1 MLHKFFIR
9 CKDSTNQVKYKV
21 KTKFSTFKSEVSLS
35 CQNTKSCQIIA
46 IERTIPDYK
55 PEAAIRHVM
64 RPMHS

>member
-35 CQNTKSCQIIA
+35 CLKYEKLSNHSY
-46 IERTIPDYK
+46 RTNYPGL
-55 PEAAIRHVM
+55 
-64 RPMHS
+64 